1 MLQPSRIALAVA
13 AALACGT
20 ALAAPTGKPG
30 PAPSKPVSLDA
41 SDFKPTSGC
50 EKLEGYDPQ
59 WANHGDDYGLN
70 QPESKADK
78 PKGDKDKKPQYVW
91 GFYQMHEHD
100 GTLYAAFGGKMTK
113 NVTPGALVALDADTL
128 ALKNTIKLPF
138 ATHALALSQDGK
150 RAIATHT
157 YVNAFSLVNLADGKI
172 TCRKADTDV
181 KGQKYRGRYV
191 VLDEAGNFYINYN
204 TFAPGKP
211 PSYLMKYT
219 PEGEH
224 APGFAVQSIG
234 NGLVIP
240 LAYLDGRVLT
250 GTHDVTAV
258 DPKTGVT
265 TPLTG
270 VDEGLNIYTM
280 WRAPASSCWPAST
293 GWVHCPTC
301 CSSIRPLGRA
311 AACSPAAAPSRWAI
325 HLNPDRSSPP
335 TTKATPSPWHPCPP
349 RPQASY

>member
-13 AALACGT
+13 TALACGT
-20 ALAAPTGKPG
+20 TLAAPTGKPG
-30 PAPSKPVSLDA
+30 PAPAKPVSLDA
-41 SDFKPTSGC
+41 SDFKPTSSC

-70 QPESKADK
+70 QPESKAEK

-100 GTLYAAFGGKMTK
+100 GTLYAAFGGKMAK
-113 NVTPGALVALDADTL
+113 NITPGALVALDADTL

-138 ATHALALSQDGK
+138 ATHALAVSQDGK

-211 PSYLMKYT
+211 HSYLMKYT

-250 GTHDVTAV
+250 GTHGVTAV
-258 DPKTGVT
+258 DPKTGAP

-270 VDEGLNIYTM
+270 MDEGLNVYNYVAGPGKQLLASVYGAGALPNLLLID
-280 WRAPASSCWPAST
+280 PATGARSGLLTGSGEHCSGEQRSRLGSSGRVGPRRGPPTPPPA
-293 GWVHCPTC
+293 H
-301 CSSIRPLGRA
+301 RPLA
-311 AACSPAAAPSRWAI
+311 
-325 HLNPDRSSPP
+325 H
-335 TTKATPSPWHPCPP
+335 
-349 RPQASY
+349 